1 MARTKGAVGK
11 PQTVGVKLSD
21 LNKFFKEDAIIMVDK
36 SYLAILN
43 PNLVD
48 TQTIESKQLTHEEMN
63 AETEN
68 EQKIEFSFVE

>member
-1 MARTKGAVGK
+1 MARTKGSIGK
-11 PQTVGVKLSD
+11 PHIVGVKLSD
-21 LNKFFKEDAIIMVDK
+21 LNKLFKEDAIIMVDR